1 MHATSHA
8 GQILH
13 RVENAPHPLATH
25 AQAAVNASKS
35 TSAVLLAPA
44 SNLFQAEVLGD
55 SQPDQQL
62 NLCGALVLVF

>member
-1 MHATSHA
+1 MLPSS
-8 GQILH
+8 
-13 RVENAPHPLATH
+13 ATH
-25 AQAAVNASKS
+25 GVASRAKAAANAAKS
-35 TSAVLLAPA
+35 TSTSAGAGAALLALA